1 MNCSVTSPKR
11 TFPKPTAAFSLVA
24 TRQPV
29 IIICALLAALC
40 LLAGAQ
46 TVHAQDE
53 RASYDRAKA
62 DFKWLLDHPKAAGV
76 YQNWQTLADRFTHIY
91 SSQPAGTYAPACLL
105 WASRVH
111 QGAWERFH
119 RDQDFHKA
127 VDVLRRLISHFPDS
141 RLADDAQFK
150 IGEFYEAKKDYK
162 QAYLEYLKVT
172 TNYPQGD
179 QVDRAKKELDDLE
192 DTILSGRKA
201 QKEKAETQKAAPKDD
216 QEYDATL
223 VPVTEFKHWS
233 TPSYTRV
240 VLGLKRPVPY
250 TAKLL
255 RKDTAIHKPR
265 RLFLD
270 LRGARLTPK
279 IKDTVPI
286 GDGLLARARAGQY
299 DKDTVR
305 LVLDIKNLTSYK
317 VFTLDNPFRV
327 VVDCFGPTPK
337 AKQTLRAKKRRQKVP
352 RGRATEQPPT
362 VGLAAAL
369 GLGIKRVVIDPGHGG
384 KDPGTLYGR
393 LKEKDIVLDIA
404 RRTAKE
410 LKKRLGCQVLLTR
423 NSDRFIPLEART
435 AYANTKDA
443 DLFVSIHINAA
454 PSSRLRGIETFFLNL
469 ASDESSMR
477 TAALENATTK
487 RSISDLQVI
496 LNDLML
502 NSKINESNRLARAV
516 QGKVLSTLRTRYSVR
531 DLKVKQAP
539 FYVLIGARMPAVLIE
554 TGFITN
560 STNRKRLAGTR
571 YRQMVAEGIARGIK
585 NYAEQL
591 KLPAATRP

>member
-1 MNCSVTSPKR
+1 M
-11 TFPKPTAAFSLVA
+11 TFPRKIFV
-24 TRQPV
+24 
-29 IIICALLAALC
+29 LLLTLF
-40 LLAGAQ
+40 LLAGASPAL
-46 TVHAQDE
+46 AQGS

-91 SSQPAGTYAPACLL
+91 SSLPTGPYAAACLL
-105 WASRVH
+105 WASRVQ
-111 QGAWERFH
+111 QGSWERFH
-119 RDQDFHKA
+119 REQDFHKA

-150 IGEFYEAKKDYK
+150 IGELYEAKGDYK

-172 TNYPQGD
+172 TNFPRGD
-179 QVDRAKKELDDLE
+179 QVERAKKELDQLE
-192 DTILSGRKA
+192 DTIRSGRKK
-201 QKEKAETQKAAPKDD
+201 QQEKAEAQKAAAKEDT
-216 QEYDATL
+216 QYDATL

-250 TAKLL
+250 TTRLL
-255 RKDTAIHKPR
+255 RKDPAIHQPR

-279 IKDTVPI
+279 TKDTVPI

-305 LVLDIKNLTSYK
+305 LVLDIKHLTSYK

-327 VVDCFGPTPK
+327 VVDCFGPTQK
-337 AKQTLRAKKRRQKVP
+337 AKRNIRAKKHRQKVP
-352 RGRATEQPPT
+352 RGRAKDKPPT

-384 KDPGTLYGR
+384 KDPGTLYGK

-404 RRTAKE
+404 RRTARE

-435 AYANTKDA
+435 AFANTKDA
-443 DLFVSIHINAA
+443 DLFVSIHVNAA
-454 PSSRLRGIETFFLNL
+454 PSSRLRGVETFFLNL

-516 QGKVLSTLRTRYSVR
+516 QGKVLGTLRKRYTVR

-560 STNRKRLAGTR
+560 RTNRSRLAGTK
-571 YRQMVAEGIARGIK
+571 YRQMVAEGIARGLK
-585 NYAEQL
+585 DYAEQL
-591 KLPAATRP
+591 KMPAVKR